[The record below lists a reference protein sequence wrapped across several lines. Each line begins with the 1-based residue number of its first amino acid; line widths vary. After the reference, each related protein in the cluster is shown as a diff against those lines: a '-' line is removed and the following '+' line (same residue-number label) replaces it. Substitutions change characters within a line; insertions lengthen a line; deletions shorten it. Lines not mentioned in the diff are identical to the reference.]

1 MTENKNTESEKS
13 KVETEKNETASSFSD
28 IFAEIKKDRKIV
40 ADDEQMPTGN
50 KKQPQPKTTDKSSQ
64 EDDGGSGGESVIKGL
79 FNRIKKSSQ
88 KDEVPPKNGEMPKS
102 APVKAEEAQSKQDT
116 VRASAKEQ
124 PKQNQEQAV
133 VFKTEKLSEQKT
145 QDKQPEKISEPED
158 KIKEQQEENKP
169 VNRQP
174 ENAEQTVSDPEPQ
187 KQAEQNSVPTIDNR
201 MEGRFAKL
209 FLSAKEKA
217 RYYLGMDDDEDN
229 AADDNIYSTSSE
241 IDRHKNANPLDV
253 DEEFKENVI
262 YKAPTVPVEPK
273 KDEPDLLKV
282 AAQNTQI
289 TKSFTMPKD
298 MKSEAK
304 QKNVPDTSK
313 ADDKSGEAAIKTVPL
328 KDVDPDNMTLDEIIA
343 SEKSGIAVKKTTVEE
358 PQVKEEISN
367 VQNDGET
374 DSVEEQLPNQ
384 MDFSMLEQQGKE
396 DSKQPQKP
404 MSRYEMKFGKP
415 KFVADETTTGVNNPI
430 INKSAE
436 ANFIGTNVQKHEDNA
451 DEPKHENIE
460 VKTESIEAVQ
470 NSEEDENQIS
480 FVDKTAE
487 LTAVAKKSENEEPV
501 IDISIDET
509 DDEQTASISGFA
521 IEEKKL
527 TPMNADENAD
537 FSIDIDIDEPS
548 GNAPIE
554 KTKPQKEFNID
565 VSIDDNTEA
574 AHKDAEVHIE
584 TGFEV
589 NDKMLMMYKHETVG
603 SEFVVMAGKFT
614 KTVRSEYREYRRV
627 AEKANPPRNSN
638 IPHGGAAPR
647 QNQPRSRQ
655 RTSAQ
660 PTQEADKQKDESHKP
675 KNPKG
680 KKAPEKSKQPVV
692 QMNASAGV
700 KPPVPFVPPVAAS
713 ASSVPLTKMPTA
725 IDADVSTAVKKS
737 GTGNINRPQEQASKA
752 TAAKEDGVARLR
764 QGEEEARQKA
774 EKQKKLAEE
783 KAKKKEQRKK
793 KIDLLKLFNTEEEI
807 IDEEPA
813 MKNYGQIDDYA
824 NKNEENEIK
833 TEILDNYRRVAFR
846 SVAMVIV
853 MFFSIVMDVILTAAP
868 DMFAGMTFG
877 WLLAAF
883 INFVILGAA
892 VFFCRIPIFNGF
904 SPLKS
909 FKGNS
914 DTAVAVA
921 SVAAAIQAVVAFF
934 IPDVFINGSFH
945 FYTSLVILALLINT
959 IGRFMII
966 SRVYDNFKFITK
978 PSEKFAGKIIT
989 DEALAKKMSTS
1000 GRPII
1005 AYQKKTKFLSDFLKL
1020 SYAPDPSEELASR
1033 VAPIFSVAAVLLALI
1048 FGLVTQSVAGFA
1060 SALALFTVVLTP
1072 VCCLVAVNLPMK
1084 NLCSTA
1090 VRSGSMVSSYEAVKQ
1105 FCDTNAIVIDAAD
1118 LYPSGTVTMSGIRT
1132 FSGNKVDDAIAGAAA
1147 IMMAVKCPLTYMFN
1161 NIIQDK
1167 TDALPQVESVIYEDG
1182 LGLVGWVN
1190 GQRILLGNRRLLD
1203 AHSISVPSLDY
1214 EEKYIDQGKQAL
1226 YLSLGG
1232 ELIAMFIVTY
1242 SGDRAIADELRRL
1255 EHNGVTFIIR
1265 TVDSNITQDQIA
1277 RDFGVFYRSVKILP
1291 TGLGNICKEMTDTP
1305 DNESRA
1311 YIATRGGMASFAR
1324 AVSSCIRI
1332 KSNITLSLVI
1342 QMVSIAIGIL
1352 FASIISFVS
1361 GIGKLNVIELLIFFV
1376 FWIAATLI
1384 APAVRKP

>member
-13 KVETEKNETASSFSD
+13 KVEAEKNETASSFSD

-50 KKQPQPKTTDKSSQ
+50 KKQPQPKATDKGSQ
-64 EDDGGSGGESVIKGL
+64 EDESGSSGESVIKGL

-88 KDEVPPKNGEMPKS
+88 KDEVPPKNGEIPKS

-116 VRASAKEQ
+116 AQAPATEQ

-133 VFKTEKLSEQKT
+133 VFKAEKPSEQKT
-145 QDKQPEKISEPED
+145 QDKQTEKISEPKD
-158 KIKEQQEENKP
+158 KIKEKQEENKS

-174 ENAEQTVSDPEPQ
+174 ENAEKTVSAPEPP

-298 MKSEAK
+298 MKGEAK
-304 QKNVPDTSK
+304 QKNEPNNPK
-313 ADDKSGEAAIKTVPL
+313 ANDKSGESAIKTVPL

-358 PQVKEEISN
+358 PQAKDEISN
-367 VQNDGET
+367 VQNAEEADN
-374 DSVEEQLPNQ
+374 VEEQLPNQ

-396 DSKQPQKP
+396 DSEQSQKP

-430 INKSAE
+430 INKAAE
-436 ANFIGTNVQKHEDNA
+436 ANVVGADVQKHEDNA
-451 DEPKHENIE
+451 DEPKQKNIE
-460 VKTESIEAVQ
+460 VKTESTEAVQ

-509 DDEQTASISGFA
+509 DGEQTASISGIA

-527 TPMNADENAD
+527 TPMNADEKAD
-537 FSIDIDIDEPS
+537 FNIDIDIDEPS
-548 GNAPIE
+548 DNAPTE
-554 KTKPQKEFNID
+554 KTEPQNEFNID
-565 VSIDDNTEA
+565 VSIDDNTETT
-574 AHKDAEVHIE
+574 HRDTEVYIE

-589 NDKMLMMYKHETVG
+589 NDNMLMMYKHEALD

-614 KTVRSEYREYRRV
+614 KTVRSEYREYRRI
-627 AEKANPPRNSN
+627 AEKTNPPRNSN

-647 QNQPRSRQ
+647 QNQPRGRQ

-675 KNPKG
+675 KDSKG
-680 KKAPEKSKQPVV
+680 KKAPERSKQPVA
-692 QMNASAGV
+692 QMNASASV
-700 KPPVPFVPPVAAS
+700 KPPVPFVPPVAAPAAS
-713 ASSVPLTKMPTA
+713 APLTEMPTA
-725 IDADVSTAVKKS
+725 VGTDVSTVAKKS
-737 GTGNINRPQEQASKA
+737 GTGNISRPHEQANKSTVA
-752 TAAKEDGVARLR
+752 RDDAAKLR
-764 QGEEEARQKA
+764 QSEEEARQKA
-774 EKQKKLAEE
+774 ERQKKLAEE

-793 KIDLLKLFNTEEEI
+793 KFDLLKLFNTEEEI
-807 IDEEPA
+807 IDEEPTT
-813 MKNYGQIDDYA
+813 KNYGQIDDYA

-921 SVAAAIQAVVAFF
+921 SVAAAVQAVVAFF

-1033 VAPIFSVAAVLLALI
+1033 IAPIFSVAAVILALI
-1048 FGLVTQSVAGFA
+1048 FGLVTQSVAGCA

-1352 FASIISFVS
+1352 FVSIISFVS

>member
-1 MTENKNTESEKS
+1 MTENKNTESEKI
-13 KVETEKNETASSFSD
+13 KTETEKGEAASSFSD

-40 ADDEQMPTGN
+40 ADDEQIPESS
-50 KKQPQPKTTDKSSQ
+50 KKQPQPKANDKSSK
-64 EDDGGSGGESVIKGL
+64 EDESGSSGESVIKGL
-79 FNRIKKSSQ
+79 FNRIRKPSQ
-88 KDEVPPKNGEMPKS
+88 KDEALPKNGETPK
-102 APVKAEEAQSKQDT
+102 PTAENTEKEQSKQDT
-116 VRASAKEQ
+116 AQASAKEQ

-133 VFKTEKLSEQKT
+133 VFKAENSGKQKSE
-145 QDKQPEKISEPED
+145 DKQPEKTSTPKDKSKDEP
-158 KIKEQQEENKP
+158 KESKP
-169 VNRQP
+169 VNNP
-174 ENAEQTVSDPEPQ
+174 AENTQQAVSASEPQ
-187 KQAEQNSVPTIDNR
+187 KQTEQNPVPTVDNR

-229 AADDNIYSTSSE
+229 SDDNIYSTSSE

-253 DEEFKENVI
+253 DEEFKENVV

-273 KDEPDLLKV
+273 KEEPDLLKV

-298 MKSEAK
+298 KKGEAK
-304 QKNVPDTSK
+304 QKNMPENPK
-313 ADDKSGEAAIKTVPL
+313 AEDKIGNAAIKTVPL

-343 SEKSGIAVKKTTVEE
+343 SEKSGIAVNNSTEKE
-358 PQVKEEISN
+358 PQAKEE
-367 VQNDGET
+367 VTLPQADVEP

-384 MDFSMLEQQGKE
+384 MDFSMLEQQAKE
-396 DSKQPQKP
+396 DEKQPQKP
-404 MSRYEMKFGKP
+404 LSRYEMKFGKP

-430 INKSAE
+430 INKTAQANSVVANGQINENNEEKPKQENIEAKQESAE
-436 ANFIGTNVQKHEDNA
+436 AVQ
-451 DEPKHENIE
+451 EP
-460 VKTESIEAVQ
+460 V
-470 NSEEDENQIS
+470 EDENQIS

-487 LTAVAKKSENEEPV
+487 LNAVAKKSENQDSV
-501 IDISIDET
+501 IDINIDEPY
-509 DDEQTASISGFA
+509 DESAAGASGIK

-527 TPMNADENAD
+527 TPLSAEQKAD

-548 GNAPIE
+548 DNNSAE
-554 KTKPQKEFNID
+554 KIKPQKEFNID
-565 VSIDDNTEA
+565 ISIDDNAETEQN
-574 AHKDAEVHIE
+574 KPEEHIE
-584 TGFEV
+584 TGFEI
-589 NDKMLMMYKHETVG
+589 NENMLMMYKHEPVG
-603 SEFVVMAGKFT
+603 VGFVVMAGKFT
-614 KTVRSEYREYRRV
+614 KTVRSEYREYRRT
-627 AEKANPPRNSN
+627 AEKTNSPRNSN
-638 IPHGGAAPR
+638 IPYSGSAPK
-647 QNQPRSRQ
+647 QGQPRGRQ
-655 RTSAQ
+655 RTSSQ
-660 PTQEADKQKDESHKP
+660 QNQEADKQQDESHKP
-675 KNPKG
+675 KIPRE
-680 KKAPEKSKQPVV
+680 KKVPEKSKPTAL
-692 QMNASAGV
+692 QMNAPASV
-700 KPPVPFVPPVAAS
+700 KPPVPPVAAPV
-713 ASSVPLTKMPTA
+713 SSVPLTKMPTA
-725 IDADVSTAVKKS
+725 VDDVSTNGKKS
-737 GTGNINRPQEQASKA
+737 RTGSINRPRMQAN
-752 TAAKEDGVARLR
+752 AKEDNEAKLKKS
-764 QGEEEARQKA
+764 EEEERQKA
-774 EKQKKLAEE
+774 EKKKKLAEE

-793 KIDLLKLFNTEEEI
+793 KFDLLKLFNTEEEI
-807 IDEEPA
+807 SDEDSAIKKYE
-813 MKNYGQIDDYA
+813 QIDDYA

-846 SVAMVIV
+846 LVAMVIV

-868 DMFAGMTFG
+868 DMFASMTFG

-883 INFVILGAA
+883 INLIILGAA

-904 SPLKS
+904 SPLKN

-921 SVAAAIQAVVAFF
+921 SVASVVQAVVAFF

-945 FYTSLVILALLINT
+945 FYTSLVVLALLINT

-989 DEALAKKMSTS
+989 DESLAKKMSTS

-1033 VAPIFSVAAVLLALI
+1033 IAPIFSVAAVVLALI
-1048 FGLVTQSVAGFA
+1048 FGIVTQSVAGCA
-1060 SALALFTVVLTP
+1060 GALALFTVVLTP
-1072 VCCLVAVNLPMK
+1072 ICCLVAVNLPMK
-1084 NLCSTA
+1084 KLCSTA

-1105 FCDTNAIVIDAAD
+1105 FCDTNAIVIDAAE

-1132 FSGNKVDDAIAGAAA
+1132 FSGNKVDDTIAGAAA
-1147 IMMAVKCPLTYMFN
+1147 IMMAVNCPLTYMFK

-1167 TDALPQVESVIYEDG
+1167 TDTLPQVESVIYEDG

-1291 TGLGNICKEMTDTP
+1291 TGLGNVCKEMTDTP

-1311 YIATRGGMASFAR
+1311 YIATRGGIASFAR
-1324 AVSSCIRI
+1324 AVSSCIKI

-1342 QMVSIAIGIL
+1342 QMVGIVLGIL
-1352 FASIISFVS
+1352 FVTIISFVS
-1361 GIGKLNVIELLIFFV
+1361 GIGKLNVIELLIFFA